1 MVFGNLM
8 MGNSCTATVDKLSKG
23 TLKWSKSE
31 DVTNT
36 AEVVHLKQKL
46 HICIFDLVKNDGCKS
61 PPLAL
66 TLVFLC
72 VQK

>member
-1 MVFGNLM
+1 MVSQANL
-8 MGNSCTATVDKLSKG
+8 CHQREKVDKLSKG